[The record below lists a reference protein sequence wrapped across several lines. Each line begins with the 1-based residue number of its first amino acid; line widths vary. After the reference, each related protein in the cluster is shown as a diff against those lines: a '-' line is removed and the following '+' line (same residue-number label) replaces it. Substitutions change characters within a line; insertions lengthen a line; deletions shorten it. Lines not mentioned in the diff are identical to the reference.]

1 MSTVTESLQLH
12 ESPVVAAVGERLRCD
27 TTAVRMHVRWPGTRK
42 SLNDSQR
49 SLAAEAFDADQ
60 KSVSA
65 AKKLLDTSHPAFK
78 AVTSVKTTAVN
89 YWRAST
95 LPFVEPG
102 VRLIRRDK
110 VSEFDERMA
119 EYRSQLEVAVEQL
132 AEHFGELVSQ
142 ARSRLGNL
150 FDASDYPA
158 DLAGSFSI
166 EWDFPSVSTPE
177 YLRSVSPE
185 LYEAEC
191 QRVRERFDEAV
202 KLAESAF
209 ADELSQLVSHLAERL
224 SGGDDGQPKVFR
236 DSAINNLI
244 EFFDRF
250 RRLNIRSNAD
260 LEQLVSDAEQVI
272 SGVSPQGLRHRE
284 SLRRSVSDQL
294 SAVGASLDGWM
305 TDRPR
310 RNILRRAR

>member
-1 MSTVTESLQLH
+1 MSTMTESQQVSDHSL
-12 ESPVVAAVGERLRCD
+12 VTGVGERLRCD
-27 TTAVRMHVRWPGTRK
+27 TTAVRMHIRWPGTRK
-42 SLNDSQR
+42 SLSDSQR

-102 VRLIRRDK
+102 VRLIRRDQ
-110 VSEFDERMA
+110 VPEFNARMT
-119 EYRSQLEVAVEQL
+119 EYRSQLEVAVGEL
-132 AEHFGELVSQ
+132 AEHFEEMVSQ

-150 FDASDYPA
+150 FDAADYPA
-158 DLAGSFSI
+158 DLADSFAI
-166 EWDFPSVSTPE
+166 EWDFPAVSTPD

-202 KLAESAF
+202 KLAENAF
-209 ADELSQLVSHLAERL
+209 AEELSQLVGHLAERL
-224 SGGDDGQPKVFR
+224 SGGEDGQPKVFR
-236 DSAINNLI
+236 DSAVNNLL
-244 EFFDRF
+244 EFFERF
-250 RRLNIRSNAD
+250 NRLNIRSNEE
-260 LEQLVSDAEQVI
+260 LEQLVSQAQQVV
-272 SGVSPQGLRHRE
+272 SGVSPQGLRSE
-284 SLRRSVSDQL
+284 SMLRR
-294 SAVGASLDGWM
+294 AVGDDLSRVGALLDGWM